1 MHVVIC
7 IKQVPDT
14 KNVRIDPKTNTLVRQ
29 GVESITNPFDL
40 YAIEA
45 ALQLKDSLGAKT
57 TVVTMGP
64 PQAEESLRQALS
76 LGVDE
81 AVLLSDRA
89 FAGADTWATS
99 RTLAEAIKKLGPVDL
114 VVCGKQAI
122 DGDTAQVGPEV
133 ATLLDLPCITYVRK
147 IEIEDGNG
155 TMKVERATDSG
166 YEILR
171 VQIPAV
177 VTVIR
182 EIGEP
187 RIPGLRHKIR
197 SKKQEILV
205 WGAEQ
210 LGLDPEEVG
219 LQGSYTQVVKVFS
232 PPPRGERQ
240 MLSGTVE
247 EIARELVRILKSS
260 NVPGF

>member
-247 EIARELVRILKSS
+247 EMARELVRILKSS

>member
-1 MHVVIC
+1 MHIVIC

-57 TVVTMGP
+57 TVITMGP
-64 PQAEESLRQALS
+64 PQAEESLREALS
-76 LGVDE
+76 MGVDE

-99 RTLAEAIKKLGPVDL
+99 RTLAEAIRKMDPVDL
-114 VVCGKQAI
+114 IVCGKQAI

-133 ATLLDLPCITYVRK
+133 AMLLDLPCVTYVRK
-147 IEIEDGNG
+147 IDVEDGNG
-155 TMKVERATDSG
+155 SMKVERATDTG
-166 YEILR
+166 YEILK
-171 VQIPAV
+171 VQLPAV
-177 VTVIR
+177 ITVIR

-197 SKKQEILV
+197 SKKQEIPV
-205 WGAEQ
+205 WGAKD

-232 PPPRGERQ
+232 PPPRGEKQ
-240 MLSGTVE
+240 MLSGSVE
-247 EIARELVRILKSS
+247 EMARELVKILKSA
-260 NVPGF
+260 NIPGF

>member
-45 ALQLKDSLGAKT
+45 ALQLKDSTGAKT
-57 TVVTMGP
+57 TVITMGP
-64 PQAEESLRQALS
+64 PQAEEALRQALS
-76 LGVDE
+76 LGVDD
-81 AVLLSDRA
+81 AVLLSDRS

-99 RTLAEAIKKLGPVDL
+99 RTLAEAVRKLEPVDL
-114 VVCGKQAI
+114 IVCGKQAI
-122 DGDTAQVGPEV
+122 DGDTAQVGPEM
-133 ATLLDLPCITYVRK
+133 ATLLNLPCITYVRK
-147 IEIEDGNG
+147 LDLENGNES
-155 TMKVERATDSG
+155 MRIERATDTG
-166 YEILR
+166 YEVLR
-171 VQIPAV
+171 VKLPAV
-177 VTVIR
+177 LTVIR

-197 SKKQEILV
+197 SKKQEIPV
-205 WGAEQ
+205 WGAAD
-210 LGLDPEEVG
+210 LGLEPEEVG
-219 LQGSYTQVVKVFS
+219 LQGSFTQVVKVFS
-232 PPPRGERQ
+232 PPPRGERRL
-240 MLSGTVE
+240 LSGSVE
-247 EIARELVRILKSS
+247 EMAKELVRILKSN

>member
-57 TVVTMGP
+57 TVITMGP
-64 PQAEESLRQALS
+64 PQAEKSLREALS

-247 EIARELVRILKSS
+247 EMARELVRILKSS